1 MPFPPPLVACAS
13 CWLAAHG
20 RRLRFQDASAPH
32 PAILYDAPS
41 TKGGKLY
48 VAPRGMPVEVV
59 LSYGDWVKVRDV
71 NGDLAWTEA
80 KDLIRA
86 AQRRSC
92 ASANAKVRASADD
105 NAPVVLTADKRRA
118 ARTGRS
124 RSRPRGCAC
133 ATATASAGYVK
144 ASDVWGISSQPHPCT
159 TPNNTTI
166 TVLGAGAWG
175 TAVAI
180 ALAARHDVLLWG
192 RNRAQMAARPPRAK
206 TSPTCP
212 AFRCPPLARHGR
224 LRGGHRPRRRCARRT
239 PLLIAAC
246 PVAGL
251 RPLLEQLKGR
261 AIPEHRLAVQGLRI
275 RHRPAAAPGGAR
287 GAGRCRWPGAA
298 LSGPSFAQ
306 EVARGLPCA
315 LTVAS
320 SSPALRERVVAL
332 VHGGNMR
339 VYSCDDL
346 VGVEVGGA
354 VKNILAI
361 ATGAADGLGLGLNA
375 RAALITRGLA
385 EITRLG
391 TALGAQPGTFMG
403 LTGMGDLILTCTGD
417 LSRNRRVG
425 LALAQGK
432 PLDTIVRGTGP
443 RGRRR
448 ALRQGR
454 ARTGGEARRGH
465 ADHQCGGRRAV
476 RWRRGARDG
485 GAACWRAIPRN
496 ELA

>member
-1 MPFPPPLVACAS
+1 MHEPKPP
-13 CWLAAHG
+13 
-20 RRLRFQDASAPH
+20 Q
-32 PAILYDAPS
+32 
-41 TKGGKLY
+41 K
-48 VAPRGMPVEVV
+48 
-59 LSYGDWVKVRDV
+59 
-71 NGDLAWTEA
+71 
-80 KDLIRA
+80 
-86 AQRRSC
+86 
-92 ASANAKVRASADD
+92 
-105 NAPVVLTADKRRA
+105 
-118 ARTGRS
+118 
-124 RSRPRGCAC
+124 
-133 ATATASAGYVK
+133 
-144 ASDVWGISSQPHPCT
+144 
-159 TPNNTTI
+159 I

-192 RNRAQMAARPPRAK
+192 RNPAQMAQAASARENTEYLSGFPFPDNLNVTADFD
-206 TSPTCP
+206 
-212 AFRCPPLARHGR
+212 AAVAHVVNEAGE
-224 LRGGHRPRRRCARRT
+224 A

-251 RPLLEQLKGR
+251 RPLLQQLQGR
-261 AIPEHRLAVQGLRI
+261 AIPNIVWLCKGFEYETGLLPHQVVREVLGDAV
-275 RHRPAAAPGGAR
+275 PA
-287 GAGRCRWPGAA
+287 AA

-315 LTVAS
+315 LTVGS
-320 SSPALRERVVAL
+320 TDKALRDRVVAL

-339 VYSCDDL
+339 VYSCDDM

-361 ATGAADGLGLGLNA
+361 ATGTADGLGLGLNA

-391 TALGAQPGTFMG
+391 TALGGHAGTFMG

-432 PLDTIVRGTGP
+432 PLDTIVRE
-443 RGRRR
+443 
-448 ALRQGR
+448 L
-454 ARTGGEARRGH
+454 GH
-465 ADHQCGGRRAV
+465 VAEGVPCAKAV
-476 RWRRGARDG
+476 RELAARLGVDMPITNAVAGVLFDGDSASDMVTRLLARD
-485 GAACWRAIPRN
+485 PRD

>member
-1 MPFPPPLVACAS
+1 ML
-13 CWLAAHG
+13 
-20 RRLRFQDASAPH
+20 
-32 PAILYDAPS
+32 
-41 TKGGKLY
+41 
-48 VAPRGMPVEVV
+48 
-59 LSYGDWVKVRDV
+59 
-71 NGDLAWTEA
+71 EA
-80 KDLIRA
+80 K
-86 AQRRSC
+86 
-92 ASANAKVRASADD
+92 
-105 NAPVVLTADKRRA
+105 
-118 ARTGRS
+118 
-124 RSRPRGCAC
+124 
-133 ATATASAGYVK
+133 
-144 ASDVWGISSQPHPCT
+144 QPQP
-159 TPNNTTI
+159 I

-192 RNRAQMAARPPRAK
+192 RNPEQMAATEAARENLAYLPGHPLPSALRVSADFEAAIAHVTRAE
-206 TSPTCP
+206 SG
-212 AFRCPPLARHGR
+212 AA
-224 LRGGHRPRRRCARRT
+224 

-251 RPLLEQLKGR
+251 RPLLEQLKGKG
-261 AIPEHRLAVQGLRI
+261 IPNIVWLCKGFEYDTGLLPHQVVREVL
-275 RHRPAAAPGGAR
+275 GDSV
-287 GAGRCRWPGAA
+287 PGAA

-306 EVARGLPCA
+306 EVARGLPCG

-320 SSPALRERVVAL
+320 TTLALRERVVSL
-332 VHGGNMR
+332 VHGGSVR

-391 TALGAQPGTFMG
+391 MALGGQASTFMG

-432 PLDTIVRGTGP
+432 ALAAIVKE
-443 RGRRR
+443 
-448 ALRQGR
+448 L
-454 ARTGGEARRGH
+454 GH
-465 ADHQCGGRRAV
+465 VAEGVPCAKAV
-476 RWRRGARDG
+476 RELAAKRGVDMPITNAVAGVLFDGASVQETVDKLLARD
-485 GAACWRAIPRN
+485 PRN

>member
-1 MPFPPPLVACAS
+1 M
-13 CWLAAHG
+13 H
-20 RRLRFQDASAPH
+20 
-32 PAILYDAPS
+32 
-41 TKGGKLY
+41 
-48 VAPRGMPVEVV
+48 
-59 LSYGDWVKVRDV
+59 
-71 NGDLAWTEA
+71 EA
-80 KDLIRA
+80 K
-86 AQRRSC
+86 QVQ
-92 ASANAKVRASADD
+92 K
-105 NAPVVLTADKRRA
+105 
-118 ARTGRS
+118 
-124 RSRPRGCAC
+124 
-133 ATATASAGYVK
+133 
-144 ASDVWGISSQPHPCT
+144 
-159 TPNNTTI
+159 I

-192 RNRAQMAARPPRAK
+192 RNPAQMARSAAAGENTDYLPGFPF
-206 TSPTCP
+206 P
-212 AFRCPPLARHGR
+212 AGLRVDADFEAALAHVTDAATD
-224 LRGGHRPRRRCARRT
+224 PDAT

-251 RPLLEQLKGR
+251 RPLLQSLKGR
-261 AIPEHRLAVQGLRI
+261 AISNIVWLCKGFEYDTGLLP
-275 RHRPAAAPGGAR
+275 HQVVHQVLGETV
-287 GAGRCRWPGAA
+287 PGAA

-320 SSPALRERVVAL
+320 ASAALRERVVGL

-339 VYSCDDL
+339 VYACDDM

-391 TALGAQPGTFMG
+391 TALGGQAGTFMG

-425 LALAQGK
+425 LALAEGK
-432 PLDTIVRGTGP
+432 QLDTIVRELGHVAEGVP
-443 RGRRR
+443 CAKAVRE
-448 ALRQGR
+448 L
-454 ARTGGEARRGH
+454 ARRMGV
-465 ADHQCGGRRAV
+465 DMPITNAV
-476 RWRRGARDG
+476 AGVLFDGIPAAEMAGQLLARD
-485 GAACWRAIPRN
+485 PRN